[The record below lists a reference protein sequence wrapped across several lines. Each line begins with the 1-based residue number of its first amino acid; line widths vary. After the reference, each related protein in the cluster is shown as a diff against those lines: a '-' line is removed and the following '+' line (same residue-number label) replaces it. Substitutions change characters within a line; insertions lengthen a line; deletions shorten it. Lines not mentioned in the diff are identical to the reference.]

1 MTHTAMNKLLALPLT
16 LALALPLFCAAA
28 TAQEKQPAADSGVFV
43 SEGTLDAYVG
53 TYVISPGFE
62 VKVWREGEHL
72 MLQATGQ
79 ATWPLQGIS
88 ETVFRVQAMDAK
100 VTFGENAAG
109 DTDHLVLL
117 IDGRE
122 TKAIRK

>member
-1 MTHTAMNKLLALPLT
+1 MNKHLVLPLIFALSLPVHC
-16 LALALPLFCAAA
+16 LAAN
-28 TAQEKQPAADSGVFV
+28 AQQNPPTADSGVFV

-62 VKVWREGEHL
+62 VKIWRDGEQL

-79 ATWPLQGIS
+79 DAWPLQGIS
-88 ETVFRVQAMDAK
+88 ETVFRVQAMDTK

-109 DTDHLVLL
+109 NTDHLVML

-122 TKAIRK
+122 TKAIRR

>member
-1 MTHTAMNKLLALPLT
+1 MNKTLALPFT
-16 LALALPLFCAAA
+16 LALALSMPCIAA
-28 TAQEKQPAADSGVFV
+28 TAQHNQPEADSGVFV
-43 SEGTLDAYVG
+43 SEDTRDAYVG

-62 VKVWREGEHL
+62 VTVWREGEHL

-79 ATWPLQGIS
+79 DAWPLQGIS
-88 ETVFRVQAMDAK
+88 ETVFRVQAMDTK

-109 DTDHLVLL
+109 NTDHLVLL

>member
-1 MTHTAMNKLLALPLT
+1 MNLLRVLSLSLSLPF
-16 LALALPLFCAAA
+16 AFACAFACSPA
-28 TAQEKQPAADSGVFV
+28 SAQEKETVADSGVIV
-43 SEGTLDAYVG
+43 SEGTLDTYVG

-62 VKVWREGEHL
+62 ITVWREGEQL

-79 ATWPLQGIS
+79 AAWPLQGIS

-100 VTFGENAAG
+100 ITFGTNAAG
-109 DTDHLVLL
+109 DVDQLVLL
-117 IDGRE
+117 MDGRE

>member
-1 MTHTAMNKLLALPLT
+1 MIKFLALPLT
-16 LALALPLFCAAA
+16 ITLSLSMPCMPAAA
-28 TAQEKQPAADSGVFV
+28 QEAQPASDSGVFV

-62 VKVWREGEHL
+62 VKVWREGEQL

-79 ATWPLQGIS
+79 AAWPLQGIS
-88 ETVFRVQAMDAK
+88 ETVFRVQALDVK

-109 DTDHLVLL
+109 DVDQLVLL
-117 IDGRE
+117 MDGHE
-122 TKAIRK
+122 TKAIRQ